1 MHIKLVACCFA
12 LFTVV
17 MAGVCGE
24 WEERELA
31 KLHFKSYRVNHEV
44 PLSDQGRLMQQ
55 DDDPK
60 EIIRNRYLMLLVAGG
75 AFGGAVVCVMLRL
88 ALAKKIKL
96 PNGAEQAELSRQKL
110 QKLSC
115 FFTVSLL
122 TSLFCSGWVIK
133 KYFGTDADAMFM
145 GSFLLAAG
153 NWVAWEVL
161 AIIGEQL
168 KEAAKKRGWL
178 GVKDALTGTMIAT
191 QESPPLKENK

>member
-31 KLHFKSYRVNHEV
+31 RLHFKSYRVNREV
-44 PLSDQGRLMQQ
+44 PLADPGQLMPAAE
-55 DDDPK
+55 DDPK
-60 EIIRNRYLMLLVAGG
+60 EIIKNRYLMLLVAGG

-88 ALAKKIKL
+88 ALAKRIKL
-96 PNGAEQAELSRQKL
+96 PNGTEQAELSR

-122 TSLFCSGWVIK
+122 TSLFCSGWIIK
-133 KYFGTDADAMFM
+133 KYVGTDADAMFM